1 MIKGMAIHL
10 QILRVGIQ
18 LNNKRLE
25 NVSQA
30 FLRYFVTAFQSNIFK
45 TERFGIRFRL
55 NLATCPPLRASVD
68 HCPDARPTVATT
80 WNTRLRLLPK
90 VSAIQILLW
99 CSRPELHQLG
109 FGACPCMPI
118 DRNTGAQTRCSNK
131 CTDSPMRENPLGSEL
146 SCSMC
151 DLLPIAFNPFKR
163 RFLICRMSDPD
174 MAEQ

>member
-1 MIKGMAIHL
+1 MSPNARTTIQRSLSPWLSIMIKGMAIHL

-68 HCPDARPTVATT
+68 RCPDARPTVATT
-80 WNTRLRLLPK
+80 WNTRLRFECFSSGPWTHRSLR
-90 VSAIQILLW
+90 
-99 CSRPELHQLG
+99 SRTGRRKL
-109 FGACPCMPI
+109 I
-118 DRNTGAQTRCSNK
+118 DRL
-131 CTDSPMRENPLGSEL
+131 DSAVQRFLWSGEINHN
-146 SCSMC
+146 
-151 DLLPIAFNPFKR
+151 DHR
-163 RFLICRMSDPD
+163 RFEIKSDI
-174 MAEQ
+174 